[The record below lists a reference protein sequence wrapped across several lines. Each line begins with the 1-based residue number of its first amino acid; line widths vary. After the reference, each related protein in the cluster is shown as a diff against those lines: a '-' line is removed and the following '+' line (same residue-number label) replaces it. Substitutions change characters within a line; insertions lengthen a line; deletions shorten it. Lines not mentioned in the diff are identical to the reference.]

1 MVVDAEMRSAGIG
14 AKLMGRIEKEA
25 ARFGCDITRISI
37 RAHTQ
42 ILQPKRVRPMMR
54 SFWSAT
60 ECVGRGRVPT
70 ICCAQSSD
78 RAGLEAT

>member
-25 ARFGCDITRISI
+25 TRFGCDITRISI

-42 ILQPKRVRPMMR
+42 ILQPKRL
-54 SFWSAT
+54 
-60 ECVGRGRVPT
+60 GR
-70 ICCAQSSD
+70 
-78 RAGLEAT
+78 